1 MQAASK
7 KEWQLFSYLSARAAN
22 SVWKK
27 WQLAQREASWLFYAL
42 VDSNRVQNLQIV
54 NIGNAKSNEFTK
66 KELVVLRLMTGGYSN
81 QEIADKI
88 NVSINAVKKHISNML
103 TKTCLQS
110 RTELAVKARETG
122 IVILER
128 DKDEY

>member
-1 MQAASK
+1 
-7 KEWQLFSYLSARAAN
+7 
-22 SVWKK
+22 
-27 WQLAQREASWLFYAL
+27 
-42 VDSNRVQNLQIV
+42 
-54 NIGNAKSNEFTK
+54 
-66 KELVVLRLMTGGYSN
+66 MTGGYSN

-103 TKTCLQS
+103 AKTCLQS